1 MRVPRGRRWTTGV
14 VTVSRTTTTSD
25 GLSAPDGL
33 DRPDTY
39 AAPVA
44 TCDVVMKGGI
54 TSGIVYP
61 WTVCELATRYRLVNI
76 GGTSAGAIA
85 AAAAAAAE
93 YGRGSERGGFAV
105 LARLPGEL
113 GTTRNGLSRLFSLFQ
128 PQPATAPL
136 FALMTASMSGGGGGS
151 RSRTAIRGLRAA
163 VSVPGGWW
171 RLALGALPGLVLL
184 AAVGGRGL
192 PVLWSL
198 IALVVAAVLARLSWT
213 MLRGRT
219 AAALAGVLAAAA
231 VVLVAAVSD
240 TPSDVAVAVVGWL
253 VLAVGLAAGTAWVL
267 GRTLLREVPGN
278 LYGLCTGMD
287 GGGASGLPALTPW
300 LTKVLDEAAG
310 IREADGPLTFGHLW
324 AGPGAGR
331 VEASPRPRQPAVN
344 LEVMTTCVTRGRPYR
359 IPFETS
365 GFYFDATEM
374 RRLFPEEVVAW
385 MEQHPAPPTGG
396 RVERLR
402 RRVTDALVAPL
413 LPLPAPSDLPVV
425 VAARMSLSFPV
436 LISAVPLHAVD
447 RVTNVATLDRLAVAV
462 RDAAA
467 ETSEGLDEEVA
478 AEALRRLR
486 AEGVTLGVDRL
497 WFSDGGITSNFPIH
511 FFDSFAPRRPT
522 FGVNLRPH
530 HPAFPPVPGD
540 ETSAVYLPDDN
551 ASGRSQAPNLF
562 ESEGRTLV
570 GFLKAILDTMQ
581 NWNDLMQLPLPGFRD
596 RIAHVGLSADEGGM
610 NLTMPL
616 ERIAALAT
624 RGRCAGEALRVRFST
639 VQETGWTGWENHR
652 WVRLR
657 SNLALLEAA
666 ADQLHVSLGEAGQH
680 PDGTRHLRDLLDL
693 GIGGAPS
700 YQWSNE
706 GQRQRALAAVEEILS
721 VATEGVPDTQ
731 LLSGDSPRPQPTL
744 RIVPRE

>member
-1 MRVPRGRRWTTGV
+1 MPRGRRWTTGV
-14 VTVSRTTTTSD
+14 VSVSRTTKTAE

-33 DRPDTY
+33 DDQDTY

-61 WTVCELATRYRLVNI
+61 WTVCELATRYRLVNV

-93 YGRGSERGGFAV
+93 YGRSSEGGGFVA

-113 GTTRNGLSRLFSLFQ
+113 GATTRNGLSRLFSLFQ
-128 PQPATAPL
+128 PQAATAPL
-136 FALMTASMSGGGGGS
+136 FALMTTSMSGGGGGS
-151 RSRTAIRGLRAA
+151 RIGTAVRGLRAA
-163 VSVPGGWW
+163 VGVPGGWW
-171 RLALGALPGLVLL
+171 RLALGALPGLILL
-184 AAVGGRGL
+184 VAVGGSGL
-192 PVLWSL
+192 PALWSL
-198 IALVVAAVLARLSWT
+198 LALAV
-213 MLRGRT
+213 
-219 AAALAGVLAAAA
+219 AAALARISWTLVRGRRRVAISGALAAAA
-231 VVLVAAVSD
+231 LVVVVAVSN
-240 TPSDVAVAVVGWL
+240 TPSEVAVALVGWL

-278 LYGLCTGMD
+278 FYGLCTGMD
-287 GGGASGLPALTPW
+287 GTGAAGLTALTPW
-300 LTKVLDEAAG
+300 LTELLDKTAG
-310 IREADGPLTFGHLW
+310 LDDRTEPLTFGHLW
-324 AGPGAGR
+324 AGPGAER
-331 VEASPRPRQPAVN
+331 VAASPRPRRPAIN

-365 GFYFDATEM
+365 GLYFDAAEM

-447 RVTNVATLDRLAVAV
+447 RVTNAASLDRIAVAV

-467 ETSEGLDEEVA
+467 ESSEDLDDEVA
-478 AEALRRLR
+478 AEALQRLR
-486 AEGVTLGVDRL
+486 GEGVALGADRL
-497 WFSDGGITSNFPIH
+497 WFSDGGISSNFPIH

-522 FGVNLRPH
+522 FGINLRPH
-530 HPAFPPVPGD
+530 HPSFPPAPGD
-540 ETSAVYLPDDN
+540 ETSSVYLPDDN

-596 RIAHVGLSADEGGM
+596 RIAHVGLSAEEGGM
-610 NLTMPL
+610 NLTMPP

-652 WVRLR
+652 WIRLR
-657 SNLALLEAA
+657 SNLSLLEAA
-666 ADQLHVSLGEAGQH
+666 ADQLHASLGQSGQH
-680 PDGTRHLRDLLDL
+680 PDGARHLRDLLDL

-706 GQRQRALAAVEEILS
+706 GQRQRALAAVEQILS
-721 VATEGVPDTQ
+721 VATDGVPDTQ

>member
-1 MRVPRGRRWTTGV
+1 MPRGRRWTTGV
-14 VTVSRTTTTSD
+14 ASVSRTTKTGE

-33 DRPDTY
+33 DNQDAY

-61 WTVCELATRYRLVNI
+61 WTVCELATRYRLVNV

-93 YGRGSERGGFAV
+93 YGRRSEQGGFVA

-113 GTTRNGLSRLFSLFQ
+113 GATTRNGLSRLFSLFQ
-128 PQPATAPL
+128 PQAATAPL
-136 FALMTASMSGGGGGS
+136 FALMTTSMSGGGGGS
-151 RSRTAIRGLRAA
+151 RSRTAVRGLRAA
-163 VSVPGGWW
+163 VGVPGGWW
-171 RLALGALPGLVLL
+171 RLALGALPGLILL
-184 AAVGGRGL
+184 VAAGGRGL
-192 PVLWSL
+192 PALLSL
-198 IALVVAAVLARLSWT
+198 LALVAVAALVRTSWT
-213 MLRGRT
+213 LTRGRSRV
-219 AAALAGVLAAAA
+219 AVSAALAVTALVM
-231 VVLVAAVSD
+231 VVAVSD
-240 TPSDVAVAVVGWL
+240 TPSDVAVALIGWL
-253 VLAVGLAAGTAWVL
+253 VLAVGLAGGTAWVL
-267 GRTLLREVPGN
+267 SRTLLREVPAN

-287 GGGASGLPALTPW
+287 GAGAAGLTALTPW
-300 LTKVLDEAAG
+300 LTEVLDEAAG
-310 IREADGPLTFGHLW
+310 LGEGKEPLTFGHLW
-324 AGPGAGR
+324 AGPDAER
-331 VEASPRPRQPAVN
+331 VAASPRPRRPAIN

-365 GFYFDATEM
+365 GLYFDAVEM

-385 MEQHPAPPTGG
+385 MEQHPAPPSGG

-402 RRVTDALVAPL
+402 RRVVDALVAPL

-447 RVTNVATLDRLAVAV
+447 RVTNVASLDRLAVAV

-467 ETSEGLDEEVA
+467 GSPEGLDEEVA
-478 AEALRRLR
+478 AEALQRLR
-486 AEGVTLGVDRL
+486 SDGVVLGADRL

-540 ETSAVYLPDDN
+540 ETSSVYLPGDN

-610 NLTMPL
+610 NLTMPP

-657 SNLALLEAA
+657 SNLSLLEAA
-666 ADQLHVSLGEAGQH
+666 ADQLQASLGQAGQH

-700 YQWSNE
+700 YQWSND
-706 GQRQRALAAVEEILS
+706 GQRQRALAAVEQILS
-721 VATEGVPDTQ
+721 VATDGVPDTQ